1 MSTTIL
7 SLKRWP
13 SRCWSSTIGKLPRG
27 GKLTTI
33 PAVSHSASLTKHFS
47 SNPSARGVF
56 CGHVC
61 DKSRTAR
68 IQSIFDALIKHAGG
82 DGGRSQQPSNPV
94 RGISLSELYGIDGE
108 RRKSPAQG
116 SGSPFTQRRRR
127 LRRRRAAGRLQQ
139 SADLHRRPLAA
150 ARRRN
155 AALLQAS

>member
-68 IQSIFDALIKHAGG
+68 IQSIFDALIKHCEPLGQSSDPLALAPPSAPQNAKDG
-82 DGGRSQQPSNPV
+82 DWFHGLVPV
-94 RGISLSELYGIDGE
+94 
-108 RRKSPAQG
+108 
-116 SGSPFTQRRRR
+116 RRR
-127 LRRRRAAGRLQQ
+127 LTAVPLVPKGLHSCSNFRAPFLSNHLVSRKPEYSQNIQCDSRSQ
-139 SADLHRRPLAA
+139 SY
-150 ARRRN
+150 
-155 AALLQAS
+155 